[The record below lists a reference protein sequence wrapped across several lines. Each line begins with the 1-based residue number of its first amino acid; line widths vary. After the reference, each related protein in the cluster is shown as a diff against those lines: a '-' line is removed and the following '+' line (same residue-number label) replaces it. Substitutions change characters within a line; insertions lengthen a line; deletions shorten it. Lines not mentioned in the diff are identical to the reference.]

1 MKQRFVVFVVCAWA
15 LVAVGSA
22 AAQPLFTDAF
32 PPEEFAARRA
42 RVMER
47 IGDGVAILA
56 GATEYPAYVKF
67 RQNNHVFYLTGVEV
81 PRAIVLID
89 GREKRTTLFVAARNE
104 RLEQSEGP
112 TLVPGEEAQRLTG
125 IEAVVAREDFG
136 PALARVA
143 QEGRV
148 LYLPFRP
155 ESLGAG
161 TTTLAAV
168 HASASLQDPW
178 DGRPS
183 KEAAFLAKVKAQ
195 APRAEVR
202 NLDPILD
209 ELRMIKSPREVAL
222 IREATRISGLGLME
236 GMRVAV
242 PGGYEYE
249 IEAAADYVFKRHNA
263 QGIAYFALVA
273 AGKNAHY
280 PHYHASQ
287 GLLDARD
294 LVLFDYGP
302 DYKYYTA
309 DVTRMFPAS
318 GTFDPWQREIYGIY
332 LKLYQ
337 ALMASIRPGVPVK
350 TLIAEAVTRMD
361 AAMTGYAFS
370 DPKIKEA
377 AARFVERY
385 RVSPATSLGHFV
397 GLEVHDVGAGYE
409 VLRPG
414 MIFTIEP
421 ALTIPGDRVYV
432 RLEDVILMTDTG
444 YENLS
449 AFVPVEIADIE
460 KVMAE
465 PGLDTPR
472 GGVPPAR

>member
-1 MKQRFVVFVVCAWA
+1 MTQRFAVFVVSAWA
-15 LVAVGSA
+15 VVATASA

-47 IGDGVAILA
+47 IGEGVAILA

-81 PRAIVLID
+81 PRVIVLID

-104 RLEQSEGP
+104 RQERSEGP

-125 IEAVVAREDFG
+125 IEAVVARAGFG

-143 QEGRV
+143 RERPA

-161 TTTLAAV
+161 TTTLAAM
-168 HASASLQDPW
+168 HASASLEDAW

-183 KEAAFLAKVKAQ
+183 KEAAFLARVKAQ
-195 APRAEVR
+195 APQAEVR

-209 ELRMIKSPREVAL
+209 ELRLIKSPREVAL
-222 IREATRISGLGLME
+222 MREATRISGLGLME
-236 GMRVAV
+236 GMRVAT
-242 PGGYEYE
+242 PGGFEYE

-287 GLLDARD
+287 SRLDARD

-318 GTFDPWQREIYGIY
+318 GTFDAWQREIYGIY
-332 LKLYQ
+332 LELYR
-337 ALMASIRPGVPVK
+337 ALMSVIKPGVPVK
-350 TLIAEAVTRMD
+350 TLIAEAVTKMD
-361 AAMTGYAFS
+361 AAMAAYAFTE
-370 DPKIKEA
+370 PKIKEA
-377 AARFVERY
+377 AARFVDGY
-385 RVSPATSLGHFV
+385 RTRAGSSLGHFV
-397 GLEVHDVGAGYE
+397 GLEVHDVGVGHD

-414 MIFTIEP
+414 VVFTIEP
-421 ALTIPGDRVYV
+421 ALTIPDDQVYV
-432 RLEDVILMTDTG
+432 RLEDVILVTDRG

-449 AFVPVEIADIE
+449 AFVPLEMAEIE

-465 PGLDTPR
+465 PGLNAPR
-472 GGVPPAR
+472 SVATTR